1 VRHMRGE
8 WEIWPLVRVVRRMD
22 GPSERLVSESYG
34 GFRKILFCEH
44 GFRMCANGAIL
55 NPVRYI
61 LFL

>member
-34 GFRKILFCEH
+34 GFRKILFCERTRS
-44 GFRMCANGAIL
+44 GIGTL
-55 NPVRYI
+55 NQLCRRKEPTK
-61 LFL
+61 